1 MALFPYNYVRMSSDL
16 HLLSCSPMGVFAL
29 PPPFHTVS
37 FLDAQLTFNSAIIVV
52 DAGSEK
58 EMKTA

>member
-1 MALFPYNYVRMSSDL
+1 MFSDL
-16 HLLSCSPMGVFAL
+16 HLLSCSPMGVSAL
-29 PPPFHTVS
+29 PPTFHTVS

-52 DAGSEK
+52 YAGSEK